1 MPFLSDLIVG
11 FLGLEA
17 LLRVEVEDVKG
28 YQVQYSTSKKFK
40 KAKKVNIK
48 KSSTTKLTVKKLKK
62 KKKYYV
68 RMRSYKMVNGKKVY
82 SSWSKK
88 QNSYNLSALWYSIQ
102 LLP

>member
-1 MPFLSDLIVG
+1 M
-11 FLGLEA
+11 
-17 LLRVEVEDVKG
+17 
-28 YQVQYSTSKKFK
+28 QYSTSKKYK

-82 SSWSKK
+82 AGWSQRKTFK
-88 QNSYNLSALWYSIQ
+88 QK
-102 LLP
+102 

>member
-1 MPFLSDLIVG
+1 MISVYISFSYIITVPIP
-11 FLGLEA
+11 
-17 LLRVEVEDVKG
+17 
-28 YQVQYSTSKKFK
+28 SKKFK

-82 SSWSKK
+82 SSWSKTK
-88 QNSYNLSALWYSIQ
+88 TVKTK
-102 LLP
+102 